1 MELRR
6 KITVDPKQKFEI
18 GDTIHF
24 KLASGENVQAIAAKQ
39 MRDSMLFIHTD
50 CLVKE
55 YSMYEGYTEEEYGDF
70 DHSDLRMHLN
80 NDILTRYP
88 GEIWERMVPFDN
100 GDYLSIP
107 TEKEIFG
114 ENEEDSEKEA
124 AKIEQFSIMKQ
135 RRNRIA
141 FRGYGRDEWTWY
153 WLKNKRY
160 DSESRFAAAS
170 GSGYSDFA
178 FAFDKGG
185 VRPMFLLRNLQ
196 ITYIST

>member
-1 MELRR
+1 MEIRR
-6 KITVDPKQKFEI
+6 EITVDPKQKFEI

-39 MRDSMLFIHTD
+39 MGDSMLFIHTD

-55 YSMYEGYTEEEYGDF
+55 YSMYEGYMEEECGDF

-80 NDILTRYP
+80 NDIFTRYP
-88 GEIWERMVPFDN
+88 EEIRERMVSFDN

-124 AKIEQFSIMKQ
+124 KTEQFSIMKQ

-141 FRGYGRDEWTWY
+141 FRGYGRDEWEWY
-153 WLKNKRY
+153 WLKNKKY
-160 DSESRFAAAS
+160 GSKDHFAAAS
-170 GSGYSDFA
+170 GSGYSDSA